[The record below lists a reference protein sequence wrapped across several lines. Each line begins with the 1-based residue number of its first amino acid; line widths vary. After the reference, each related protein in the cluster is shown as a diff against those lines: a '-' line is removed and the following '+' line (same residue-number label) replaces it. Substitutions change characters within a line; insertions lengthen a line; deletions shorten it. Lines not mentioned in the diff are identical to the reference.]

1 LKNDV
6 LEKALEGTWKNKE
19 KFYEDTKDL
28 SMVEI
33 IKKIEEKY
41 KVRGTTYNRTVT
53 ASPLKRFGVQFV
65 WLERFVANL
74 LAIL

>member
-1 LKNDV
+1 
-6 LEKALEGTWKNKE
+6 LEKALEGTWRIKE

-41 KVRGTTYNRTVT
+41 KVQDTAYNNSTVC
-53 ASPLKRFGVQFV
+53 ASGINALSIQP
-65 WLERFVANL
+65 ER
-74 LAIL
+74 